1 MSIPREQAVS
11 AALVELADTL
21 VVDFD
26 IADFLHTLA
35 VRCVE
40 LLDVHAAGVMVTDQ
54 RGHLRVMASSSERA
68 HLLEL
73 FEVESDEGPCLECF
87 ATGQPV
93 SDTDLSVVDTRWARF
108 SHRAGQAGFAAVHA
122 VPMRLRDE
130 IIGVLNLFSTQTG
143 SLTAD
148 DAFLGR
154 ALANVTTIGLLQQ
167 RAINHRDMVTEQL
180 QGALNSRV
188 VIEQA
193 KGVLFERLKLDMHD
207 AFATLRGYARRTNR
221 RLSDVARDVIDD
233 RLDTAVLLP
242 PTEAG
247 HLNSPHSPG
256 HHPWQ

>member
-1 MSIPREQAVS
+1 MSVPREQAVS

-68 HLLEL
+68 HMLEL
-73 FEVESDEGPCLECF
+73 FEVESDEGPCVECF
-87 ATGQPV
+87 ATGQPI
-93 SDTDLSVVDTRWARF
+93 SDTDLRLADPRWARF
-108 SHRAGQAGFAAVHA
+108 SYRAGEAGFAAVHA
-122 VPMRLRDE
+122 VPMRLRE
-130 IIGVLNLFSTQTG
+130 EVIGVLNLFTTQSG
-143 SLTAD
+143 PLTDAD
-148 DAFLGR
+148 AYLGR

-167 RAINHRDMVTEQL
+167 RAIHHRDLVAEQL

-207 AFATLRGYARRTNR
+207 AFETLRRYARRTNR

-233 RLDTAVLLP
+233 RLDAAALLP
-242 PTEAG
+242 
-247 HLNSPHSPG
+247 SD
-256 HHPWQ
+256 

>member
-1 MSIPREQAVS
+1 MSMSREQAVS

-40 LLDVHAAGVMVTDQ
+40 LIDVQAAGVMVTDQ
-54 RGHLRVMASSSERA
+54 RGHLRVMASSSEQA
-68 HLLEL
+68 HLVEL
-73 FEVESDEGPCLECF
+73 FEVESAAGPCVECF
-87 ATGQPV
+87 ATGQPI
-93 SDTDLSVVDTRWARF
+93 SDTDLRLFDRRWARF
-108 SHRAGQAGFAAVHA
+108 SHRASEAGFAAVHA
-122 VPMRLRDE
+122 VPMRLRDQV
-130 IIGVLNLFSTQTG
+130 IGVLNLFSTQSG
-143 SLTAD
+143 SLTDAD
-148 DAFLGR
+148 AYLGR
-154 ALANVTTIGLLQQ
+154 ALANVTTIGVLQQ
-167 RAINHRDMVTEQL
+167 RAIHHRDMVAEQL

-207 AFATLRGYARRTNR
+207 AFATLRSYARRTNR

-242 PTEAG
+242 
-247 HLNSPHSPG
+247 SD
-256 HHPWQ
+256 